1 MTKDDSIE
9 MIKISD
15 KDISK
20 YLSAC
25 FYALGNDKDEVQIV
39 ARGSNIKRG
48 IDVSA
53 IMLRQYLDVSP
64 DLPKLSEVVDAL
76 NKEDIPKAK
85 KLLKQLMVCEI
96 KIGSEKFG
104 ERNVSTIDIILRG
117 RRKSDEGV

>member
-9 MIKISD
+9 RIKIAD

-25 FYALGNDKDEVQIV
+25 FYALGNDKDEVWIV
-39 ARGSNIKRG
+39 ARGNNIKRA

-53 IMLRQYLDVSP
+53 IMLRQYLDVP
-64 DLPKLSEVVDAL
+64 QELPTMSDVMNAL
-76 NKEDIPKAK
+76 DKDDISKAK

-96 KIGSEKFG
+96 LIGSEKFD

-117 RRKSDEGV
+117 KRKDANA

>member
-1 MTKDDSIE
+1 MSKDDAIE
-9 MIKISD
+9 MIKVKD

-25 FYALGNDKDEVQIV
+25 FYALGNDRDEVQIV
-39 ARGSNIKRG
+39 ARGNNIKRAV
-48 IDVSA
+48 DVSA

-64 DLPKLSEVVDAL
+64 EIPSMSEIMDAL
-76 NKEDIPKAK
+76 NEDNVSKAK

-96 KIGSEKFG
+96 IIGSEKFD

-117 RRKSDEGV
+117 KRKDADS